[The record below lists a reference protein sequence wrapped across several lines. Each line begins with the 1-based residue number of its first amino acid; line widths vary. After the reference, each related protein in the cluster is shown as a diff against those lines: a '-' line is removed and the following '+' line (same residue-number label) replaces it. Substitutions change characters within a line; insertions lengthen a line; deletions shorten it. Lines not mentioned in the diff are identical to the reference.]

1 MNDVYKI
8 LIWLRII
15 SARAGCAA
23 ASMNPPCLGNLYNG
37 RDVRLFVTD
46 MWWQS
51 ISILALRFFHIVA
64 VLLRL
69 FFFFLFLN
77 LFIFTI
83 HCSLFFFF
91 LSMSKEILP
100 LSLFVYVYLY
110 RVYYTAY
117 SSGYYV
123 IMMMVIIFWRG
134 DAKKRS
140 RRGKKNG
147 IWVISRA
154 PTPLSSPRKRRRR
167 NQWSRISSSEMR
179 DTVWD
184 EEKRGCVRETCAG
197 NTHRHIRHTL

>member
-100 LSLFVYVYLY
+100 LSLFSYMFI
-110 RVYYTAY
+110 YTV
-117 SSGYYV
+117 SIIQLILLV
-123 IMMMVIIFWRG
+123 IMLLWWWWLFFGEETQKKEVGGERKMEFELFRALRHLSLRRERDGDVI
-134 DAKKRS
+134 
-140 RRGKKNG
+140 NG
-147 IWVISRA
+147 IGYHHRKWETQSG
-154 PTPLSSPRKRRRR
+154 TRKR
-167 NQWSRISSSEMR
+167 EA
-179 DTVWD
+179 VCG
-184 EEKRGCVRETCAG
+184 KHARET
-197 NTHRHIRHTL
+197 HTDT